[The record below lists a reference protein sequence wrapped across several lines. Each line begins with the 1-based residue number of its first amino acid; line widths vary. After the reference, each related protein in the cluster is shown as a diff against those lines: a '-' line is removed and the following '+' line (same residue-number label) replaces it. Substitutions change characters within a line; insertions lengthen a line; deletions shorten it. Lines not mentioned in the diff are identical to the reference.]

1 MILKDRDLCKN
12 KKDYDF
18 HSENH
23 SPFCY
28 KIWSSLCPYKVSDWM
43 LV

>member
-23 SPFCY
+23 SPFVIRFGPVFALT
-28 KIWSSLCPYKVSDWM
+28 K
-43 LV
+43 